1 MTSDTKPAQ
10 HSPDRIQFLDGLRG
24 IAILLVIMYHAFFRW
39 HTILPYG
46 DEFRQFPLF
55 DHGWLGVQL
64 FFMIS
69 GFVIFMS
76 LERSQSFHG
85 FMIKRWIR
93 LFPAM
98 LICSLIIFITAAF
111 FHERPAGAPVLRDL
125 LPGLTFIEPYF
136 WQVILGSPQ
145 GELEG
150 AFWSLYVE
158 LKLYLIA
165 GLFYFLIGGQK
176 MIWVMICLFLLAIG
190 VLVFNDVFVENGWQ
204 QARTILKV
212 LSGKPCGWFAAG
224 ALFYRFHSERKPWI
238 LVAAIIAVMASALG
252 EGQTA
257 HGKMLYEWD
266 TAIAAGIIAMTFI
279 TVILNDRLK
288 HILSNRTLL
297 TIGFV
302 SYPLY
307 LLHENMMVSLIIK
320 TGHAMPWIPSLL
332 MPVLPVLFIIGL
344 AWLIASLFEPPVR
357 ARLKMW
363 HLRLQAKGWG

>member
-1 MTSDTKPAQ
+1 M
-10 HSPDRIQFLDGLRG
+10 
-24 IAILLVIMYHAFFRW
+24 
-39 HTILPYG
+39 
-46 DEFRQFPLF
+46 
-55 DHGWLGVQL
+55 
-64 FFMIS
+64 
-69 GFVIFMS
+69 
-76 LERSQSFHG
+76 
-85 FMIKRWIR
+85 
-93 LFPAM
+93 
-98 LICSLIIFITAAF
+98 
-111 FHERPAGAPVLRDL
+111 LRDL

-150 AFWSLYVE
+150 ALWSLYVE

-266 TAIAAGIIAMTFI
+266 TAIVAGIIAMTFI
-279 TVILNDRLK
+279 AVILNDRLK
-288 HILSNRTLL
+288 HILSNRILL

-344 AWLIASLFEPPVR
+344 AWLIANLFEPPVR